1 MGWSL
6 IALTV
11 MSCLPAFWCVHA
23 THDTF
28 LAVLEGKRTNTSAM
42 QAVCD
47 SAWPHVR
54 CDFVWSGG
62 CRGNA
67 TEGVSVSELL
77 RNASL
82 HVGLN
87 MTFVHNM
94 DFSVL
99 HSGGLSDNGSHFRLY
114 PFHPSGNLLAQG
126 SINPYVTQRAA
137 PRPLSLMSQ
146 WVSPDLSPSDFR
158 FVTTGKGV
166 TVYVVDQDIL
176 GTHDEFGSP
185 SGAYRVAPQE
195 SRFYSP
201 AAAKNK
207 GLACASWH
215 GTHVAGL
222 VAGLTYGA
230 AKDAYIVPVVVLP
243 GCDQNGATS
252 DLIAGLDW
260 VADRH
265 ARHQGP
271 AVMTISILVSD
282 SSVYNVV
289 KDRFDD
295 LMNMGMT
302 IVVSAGNYAE
312 DACLYVP
319 SSLKAVITVAA
330 SSSSPNGNIPWA
342 STNYGP
348 CVNIWATGKSVES
361 ASGENTSAT
370 HVLSGTSQAAP
381 LVAGIV
387 AQLLQ
392 RKPNMTTQ
400 EVIVHL
406 MQNAT
411 RSAMREL
418 PPWTS
423 PYFAQV
429 DLSDYVPQRS
439 PLLFGY
445 GGKDYNNPNFGGYG
459 S

>member
-1 MGWSL
+1 MNVMASL
-6 IALTV
+6 LY
-11 MSCLPAFWCVHA
+11 LPCVHA

-28 LAVLEGKRTNTSAM
+28 LAVLEGEHTNTSAM

-47 SAWPHVR
+47 SAWPRVR
-54 CDFVWSGG
+54 CDYVWSGG
-62 CRGNA
+62 CRGNVS
-67 TEGVSVSELL
+67 EGVNVPELL
-77 RNASL
+77 HNASL
-82 HVGLN
+82 QVGLN
-87 MTFVHNM
+87 MTFVYNM

-99 HSGGLSDNGSHFRLY
+99 HSGGLSDSVSQLRVY

-126 SINPYVTQRAA
+126 SFNPYVTQRAA

-146 WVSPDLSPSDFR
+146 WVTPDQSPSDFR

-176 GTHDEFGSP
+176 GNHEEFGSP
-185 SGAYRVAPQE
+185 SGEYRVVQQDL
-195 SRFYSP
+195 RFYSP

-230 AKDAYIVPVVVLP
+230 AKDATIVPVVVLP

-252 DLIAGLDW
+252 DLLAGLDW

-265 ARHQGP
+265 AQHQGP

-282 SSVYNVV
+282 SSVYDVV
-289 KDRFDD
+289 KDRFDE
-295 LMNMGMT
+295 LMKLGIT

-319 SSLKAVITVAA
+319 AKLKGVITVAA
-330 SSSSPNGNIPWA
+330 SSTSLSGNTPWE

-381 LVAGIV
+381 LVAGVV

-392 RKPNMTTQ
+392 RRPNMTTQ

-411 RSAMREL
+411 RMAMSEL

-423 PYFAQV
+423 PFFAQV

-439 PLLFGY
+439 PLHFGY
-445 GGKDYNNPNFGGYG
+445 GGKDYSNPNFGGYG